1 MACRLGLEY
10 CSRSCGCANCPE
22 NISASPTFVDTTPEQ
37 EKYLAEIGMCNGKNE
52 DETFCLN
59 CQYITC
65 CTSNLGVLARLKNNI
80 APSEDYGKTLSEFE
94 EDAFGGLFE
103 P

>member
-1 MACRLGLEY
+1 
-10 CSRSCGCANCPE
+10 
-22 NISASPTFVDTTPEQ
+22 
-37 EKYLAEIGMCNGKNE
+37 
-52 DETFCLN
+52 
-59 CQYITC
+59 
-65 CTSNLGVLARLKNNI
+65 LGVLARLKNNI